1 MEIMGFVIWVIC
13 GLLFV
18 GIGIYDY
25 RSKKQVGFW
34 ANFDVPEVEDV
45 IGFNKAV
52 GRLFITY
59 GIVFILIGIPLIPSI
74 FYKNV
79 LLIFIPIIGTVFETI
94 WLIVYFVMKIE
105 KDYYPKK
112 IYKKREKKERRKVF
126 KIKI

>member
-1 MEIMGFVIWVIC
+1 MEAMGFVIWVIC

-52 GRLFITY
+52 GKLFITY
-59 GIVFILIGIPLIPSI
+59 GVVFILIGIPLIPSI
-74 FYKNV
+74 FYKNM
-79 LLIFIPIIGTVFETI
+79 LLVFIPIIGTVFETI
-94 WLIVYFVMKIE
+94 WLMVYFVMKIE
-105 KDYYPKK
+105 KEYYPKK
-112 IYKKREKKERRKVF
+112 VYKKIEKKRKKKSF
-126 KIKI
+126 

>member
-25 RSKKQVGFW
+25 MSKKQVGFW

-45 IGFNKAV
+45 VGFNKAV

-59 GIVFILIGIPLIPSI
+59 GVVFILIGIPLIPSI
-74 FYKNV
+74 FYKNM
-79 LLIFIPIIGTVFETI
+79 LLVFIPIIGTIFETI
-94 WLIVYFVMKIE
+94 WLMVYFVMKIE

-112 IYKKREKKERRKVF
+112 VYKKREKKRKKKSF
-126 KIKI
+126 

>member
-25 RSKKQVGFW
+25 MSKKQVGFW

-59 GIVFILIGIPLIPSI
+59 GVVFILIGIPLIPSI

-79 LLIFIPIIGTVFETI
+79 LLVFIPIIGTVFETI
-94 WLIVYFVMKIE
+94 WLMVYFVMKIE

-112 IYKKREKKERRKVF
+112 VYKKRDKSKF
-126 KIKI
+126 IC

>member
-52 GRLFITY
+52 GRLFIIY
-59 GIVFILIGIPLIPSI
+59 GVVFILIGIPLIPSI
-74 FYKNV
+74 FYKNM
-79 LLIFIPIIGTVFETI
+79 LLVFIPIIGTVFETI
-94 WLIVYFVMKIE
+94 WLMVYFVMKIE
-105 KDYYPKK
+105 KKYYPKK
-112 IYKKREKKERRKVF
+112 VYKKIEKKRKKKSF
-126 KIKI
+126 

>member
-13 GLLFV
+13 VLLFV

-25 RSKKQVGFW
+25 MSKKQVGFW

-59 GIVFILIGIPLIPSI
+59 GVVFILIGIPLIPSI

-79 LLIFIPIIGTVFETI
+79 LLVFIPIIGTVFETI
-94 WLIVYFVMKIE
+94 WLMVYFVMKIE
-105 KDYYPKK
+105 KKYYPKK
-112 IYKKREKKERRKVF
+112 VYKKREKKRKKKSF
-126 KIKI
+126 

>member
-1 MEIMGFVIWVIC
+1 MEIMGFVIWLIC

-25 RSKKQVGFW
+25 KSKKQVGFW

-59 GIVFILIGIPLIPSI
+59 GVVFILIGIPLIPSI
-74 FYKNV
+74 FYKNM
-79 LLIFIPIIGTVFETI
+79 LLIFIPIIGTIFETI
-94 WLIVYFVMKIE
+94 WLMVYFVMKIE

-112 IYKKREKKERRKVF
+112 VYKKRDKSKF
-126 KIKI
+126 IC

>member
-1 MEIMGFVIWVIC
+1 MEIMGFVIWLIC

-25 RSKKQVGFW
+25 MSKKQVGFW

-59 GIVFILIGIPLIPSI
+59 GVVFILIGIPLIPSI

-79 LLIFIPIIGTVFETI
+79 LLVFIPIIGTVFETI
-94 WLIVYFVMKIE
+94 WLMVYFVMKIE

-112 IYKKREKKERRKVF
+112 VYKKRDKSKF
-126 KIKI
+126 IC

>member
-1 MEIMGFVIWVIC
+1 MEIMGFVIWLIC

-25 RSKKQVGFW
+25 MSKKQVGFW

-59 GIVFILIGIPLIPSI
+59 GVVFILIGIPLIPSI

-79 LLIFIPIIGTVFETI
+79 LLVFIPIIGTVFETI
-94 WLIVYFVMKIE
+94 WLMVYFVMKIE
-105 KDYYPKK
+105 KKYYPKK
-112 IYKKREKKERRKVF
+112 VYKKREKKRKKKSF
-126 KIKI
+126 

>member
-1 MEIMGFVIWVIC
+1 MEIMGFVIWLIC

-25 RSKKQVGFW
+25 MSKKQVGFW

-59 GIVFILIGIPLIPSI
+59 GVVFILIGIPLIPSI
-74 FYKNV
+74 FYKNM
-79 LLIFIPIIGTVFETI
+79 LLVFIPIIGTVFETI
-94 WLIVYFVMKIE
+94 WLMVYFVMKIE

-112 IYKKREKKERRKVF
+112 VYKREKEKKEKF
-126 KIKI
+126 LK

>member
-1 MEIMGFVIWVIC
+1 MEIMGFIIWVIC

-25 RSKKQVGFW
+25 MSKKQVGFW

-59 GIVFILIGIPLIPSI
+59 GVVFILIGIPLIPSI
-74 FYKNV
+74 FYKNK
-79 LLIFIPIIGTVFETI
+79 LLIFIPIIGTIFETI
-94 WLIVYFVMKIE
+94 WLMVYFVMKIE

-112 IYKKREKKERRKVF
+112 VYKKR
-126 KIKI
+126 

>member
-59 GIVFILIGIPLIPSI
+59 GVVFILIGIPLIPSI
-74 FYKNV
+74 FHKNI
-79 LLIFIPIIGTVFETI
+79 LLVFIPIIGTVFETI
-94 WLIVYFVMKIE
+94 WLMVYFVMKIE

-112 IYKKREKKERRKVF
+112 VYKKIEKKRKKKSF
-126 KIKI
+126 

>member
-1 MEIMGFVIWVIC
+1 MEIMGFVIWLIC

-25 RSKKQVGFW
+25 MSKKQVGFW

-59 GIVFILIGIPLIPSI
+59 GVVFILIGIPLIPSI

-79 LLIFIPIIGTVFETI
+79 LLVFIPIIGTVFETI
-94 WLIVYFVMKIE
+94 WLMVYFVMKIE
-105 KDYYPKK
+105 KNTILKRFIKK
-112 IYKKREKKERRKVF
+112 ERKRERRKVF
-126 KIKI
+126 KR

>member
-25 RSKKQVGFW
+25 MSKKQVGFW

-59 GIVFILIGIPLIPSI
+59 GVVFILIGIPLIPSI
-74 FYKNV
+74 FYKNI
-79 LLIFIPIIGTVFETI
+79 LLVFIPIIGTVFETI
-94 WLIVYFVMKIE
+94 WLMVYFVMKIE

-112 IYKKREKKERRKVF
+112 VYKKRDKSKF
-126 KIKI
+126 IC

>member
-25 RSKKQVGFW
+25 MSKKQVGFW
-34 ANFDVPEVEDV
+34 AKFDVPEVEDV

-59 GIVFILIGIPLIPSI
+59 GVVFILIGIPLIPSI

-79 LLIFIPIIGTVFETI
+79 LLVFIPIIGTVFETI
-94 WLIVYFVMKIE
+94 WLMVYFVMKIE

-112 IYKKREKKERRKVF
+112 VYKKREKKRKKKSF
-126 KIKI
+126 

>member
-25 RSKKQVGFW
+25 MSKKQVGFW

-52 GRLFITY
+52 GRLFIIY
-59 GIVFILIGIPLIPSI
+59 GVVFILIGIPLIPSI

-79 LLIFIPIIGTVFETI
+79 LLVFIPIIGTVFETI
-94 WLIVYFVMKIE
+94 WLMVYFVMKIE

-112 IYKKREKKERRKVF
+112 VYKKREKKRKKKSF
-126 KIKI
+126 

>member
-25 RSKKQVGFW
+25 MSKKQVGFW

-59 GIVFILIGIPLIPSI
+59 GVVFILIGIPLIPSI

-79 LLIFIPIIGTVFETI
+79 LLVFIPIIGTVFETI
-94 WLIVYFVMKIE
+94 WLMVYFVMKIE
-105 KDYYPKK
+105 KKYYPKK
-112 IYKKREKKERRKVF
+112 VYKKREKKRKKKSF
-126 KIKI
+126 

>member
-25 RSKKQVGFW
+25 MSKKQVGFW

-52 GRLFITY
+52 GRLFIIY
-59 GIVFILIGIPLIPSI
+59 GVVFILIGIPLIPSI
-74 FYKNV
+74 FYKNM
-79 LLIFIPIIGTVFETI
+79 LLVFIPIIGTVFETI
-94 WLIVYFVMKIE
+94 WLMVYFVMKIE

-112 IYKKREKKERRKVF
+112 VYKKREKKRKKKSF
-126 KIKI
+126 

>member
-25 RSKKQVGFW
+25 MSKKQVGFW

-59 GIVFILIGIPLIPSI
+59 GVVFILIGIPLIPSI

-79 LLIFIPIIGTVFETI
+79 LLVFIPIIGTVFETI
-94 WLIVYFVMKIE
+94 WLMVYFVMKIE
-105 KDYYPKK
+105 KDYYPKRV
-112 IYKKREKKERRKVF
+112 YKKRDKSKF
-126 KIKI
+126 IC

>member
-52 GRLFITY
+52 GRLFIIY
-59 GIVFILIGIPLIPSI
+59 GVVFILIGIPLIPSI
-74 FYKNV
+74 FYKNM
-79 LLIFIPIIGTVFETI
+79 LLVFIPIIGTVFETI
-94 WLIVYFVMKIE
+94 WLMVYFVMKIE

-112 IYKKREKKERRKVF
+112 VYKKIEKKRKKKSF
-126 KIKI
+126 

>member
-25 RSKKQVGFW
+25 MSKKQVGFW

-59 GIVFILIGIPLIPSI
+59 GVVFILIGIPLIPSI

-79 LLIFIPIIGTVFETI
+79 LLVFITIIGTVFETI
-94 WLIVYFVMKIE
+94 WLMVYFVMKIE

-112 IYKKREKKERRKVF
+112 VYKKRDKSKF
-126 KIKI
+126 IC

>member
-1 MEIMGFVIWVIC
+1 MDIMGFVIWVIC

-25 RSKKQVGFW
+25 MSKKQVGFW

-59 GIVFILIGIPLIPSI
+59 GVVFILIGIPLIPNI

-79 LLIFIPIIGTVFETI
+79 LLVFIPIIGTVFETI
-94 WLIVYFVMKIE
+94 WLMVYFVMKIE

-112 IYKKREKKERRKVF
+112 VYKKREKKRKKKSF
-126 KIKI
+126 

>member
-25 RSKKQVGFW
+25 MSKKQVGFW

-52 GRLFITY
+52 GRLFIIY
-59 GIVFILIGIPLIPSI
+59 GVVFILIGIPLIPSI
-74 FYKNV
+74 FYKNM
-79 LLIFIPIIGTVFETI
+79 LLVFIPIIGTIFETI
-94 WLIVYFVMKIE
+94 WLMVYFVMKIE
-105 KDYYPKK
+105 KNYYPKK
-112 IYKKREKKERRKVF
+112 VYKKREKKRKKKSF
-126 KIKI
+126 

>member
-1 MEIMGFVIWVIC
+1 MEIMGFVIWLIC

-25 RSKKQVGFW
+25 MSKKQVGFW

-59 GIVFILIGIPLIPSI
+59 GVVFILIGIQLIPSI

-79 LLIFIPIIGTVFETI
+79 LLVFIPIIGTVFETI
-94 WLIVYFVMKIE
+94 WLMVYFVMKIE

-112 IYKKREKKERRKVF
+112 VYKKRDKSKF
-126 KIKI
+126 IC

>member
-1 MEIMGFVIWVIC
+1 MEIMGFVIWLIC

-25 RSKKQVGFW
+25 MSKKQVGFW

-59 GIVFILIGIPLIPSI
+59 GVVFILIGIPLIPSI
-74 FYKNV
+74 FYKNM
-79 LLIFIPIIGTVFETI
+79 LLVFIPIIGTIFETI
-94 WLIVYFVMKIE
+94 WLMVYFVMKIE

-112 IYKKREKKERRKVF
+112 VYKKREKKRKKKSF
-126 KIKI
+126 

>member
-52 GRLFITY
+52 GKLFITY
-59 GIVFILIGIPLIPSI
+59 GVVFILIGIPLIPSI
-74 FYKNV
+74 FYKNM
-79 LLIFIPIIGTVFETI
+79 LLVFIPIIGTVFETI
-94 WLIVYFVMKIE
+94 WLMVYFVMKIE

-112 IYKKREKKERRKVF
+112 VYKKREKKRKKKSF
-126 KIKI
+126 

>member
-25 RSKKQVGFW
+25 MSKKQVGFW

-59 GIVFILIGIPLIPSI
+59 GVVFILIGIPLIPSI
-74 FYKNV
+74 FYKNM
-79 LLIFIPIIGTVFETI
+79 LLVFIPIIGTIFETI
-94 WLIVYFVMKIE
+94 WLMVYFVMKIE
-105 KDYYPKK
+105 KNYYPKK
-112 IYKKREKKERRKVF
+112 VYKKREKKRKKKSF
-126 KIKI
+126 

>member
-59 GIVFILIGIPLIPSI
+59 GVVFILIGIPLIPSI

-79 LLIFIPIIGTVFETI
+79 LLVFIPIIGTVFETI
-94 WLIVYFVMKIE
+94 WLMVYFVMKIE

-112 IYKKREKKERRKVF
+112 VYKKRDKSKF
-126 KIKI
+126 IC

>member
-25 RSKKQVGFW
+25 MSKKQVRFW

-59 GIVFILIGIPLIPSI
+59 GVVFILIGIPLIPSI

-79 LLIFIPIIGTVFETI
+79 LLVFIPIIGTVFETI
-94 WLIVYFVMKIE
+94 WLMVYFVMKIE

-112 IYKKREKKERRKVF
+112 VYKKRDKSKF
-126 KIKI
+126 IC

>member
-1 MEIMGFVIWVIC
+1 MEIMGFIIWVIC

-25 RSKKQVGFW
+25 MSKKQVGFW

-59 GIVFILIGIPLIPSI
+59 GVVFILIGIPLIPSI

-79 LLIFIPIIGTVFETI
+79 LLVFIPIIGTVFETI
-94 WLIVYFVMKIE
+94 WLMVYFVMKIE

-112 IYKKREKKERRKVF
+112 VYKKRDKSKF
-126 KIKI
+126 IC

>member
-1 MEIMGFVIWVIC
+1 MEIMGFVIWLIC

-25 RSKKQVGFW
+25 MSKKQVGFW

-45 IGFNKAV
+45 IGFKKAV

-59 GIVFILIGIPLIPSI
+59 GVVFILIGIPLIPSI
-74 FYKNV
+74 FYKNK
-79 LLIFIPIIGTVFETI
+79 LLIFIPIIGTIFETI
-94 WLIVYFVMKIE
+94 WIMVYFVMKIE

-112 IYKKREKKERRKVF
+112 VYKKRDKSKF
-126 KIKI
+126 IC

>member
-25 RSKKQVGFW
+25 MSKKQVGFW

-52 GRLFITY
+52 GRLFIIY
-59 GIVFILIGIPLIPSI
+59 GVVFILIGIPLIPSI
-74 FYKNV
+74 FYKNI
-79 LLIFIPIIGTVFETI
+79 LLVFIPIIGAVFETI
-94 WLIVYFVMKIE
+94 WLMVYFVMKIE

-112 IYKKREKKERRKVF
+112 VYKKREKKRKKKSF
-126 KIKI
+126 

>member
-59 GIVFILIGIPLIPSI
+59 GVVFILIGIPLIPSI

-79 LLIFIPIIGTVFETI
+79 LLVFIPIIGTVFETI
-94 WLIVYFVMKIE
+94 WLMVYFVMKIE

-112 IYKKREKKERRKVF
+112 VYKKREKKRKKKSF
-126 KIKI
+126 

>member
-25 RSKKQVGFW
+25 MSKKQVGFW

-59 GIVFILIGIPLIPSI
+59 GVVFILIGIPLIPSI
-74 FYKNV
+74 FYKNM
-79 LLIFIPIIGTVFETI
+79 LLVFIPIIGTIFETI
-94 WLIVYFVMKIE
+94 WLMVYFVMKIE

-112 IYKKREKKERRKVF
+112 VYKKREKKRKKKSF
-126 KIKI
+126 

>member
-25 RSKKQVGFW
+25 MSKKQVGFW

-52 GRLFITY
+52 GKLFITY
-59 GIVFILIGIPLIPSI
+59 GVVFILIGIPLIPSI

-79 LLIFIPIIGTVFETI
+79 LLVFIPIIGTVFETI
-94 WLIVYFVMKIE
+94 WLMVYFVMKIE

-112 IYKKREKKERRKVF
+112 VYKKREKKRKKKSF
-126 KIKI
+126 

>member
-52 GRLFITY
+52 GRLFIIY
-59 GIVFILIGIPLIPSI
+59 GVVFILIGIPLIPSI
-74 FYKNV
+74 FYKNI
-79 LLIFIPIIGTVFETI
+79 LLVFIPIIGAVFETI
-94 WLIVYFVMKIE
+94 WLMVYFVMKIE

-112 IYKKREKKERRKVF
+112 VYKKREKKRKKKSF
-126 KIKI
+126 

>member
-1 MEIMGFVIWVIC
+1 MEIMGFIIWVIC

-25 RSKKQVGFW
+25 MSKKQVGFW

-59 GIVFILIGIPLIPSI
+59 GVVFILIGIPLIPSI

-79 LLIFIPIIGTVFETI
+79 LLVFIPIIGTVFETI
-94 WLIVYFVMKIE
+94 WLMVYFVMKIE

-112 IYKKREKKERRKVF
+112 VYKKREKKRKKKSF
-126 KIKI
+126 

>member
-52 GRLFITY
+52 GRLFIIY
-59 GIVFILIGIPLIPSI
+59 GVVFILIGIPLIPSI
-74 FYKNV
+74 FYKNILWCLFLLLV
-79 LLIFIPIIGTVFETI
+79 LFLKQFGLWSI
-94 WLIVYFVMKIE
+94 LL
-105 KDYYPKK
+105 
-112 IYKKREKKERRKVF
+112 
-126 KIKI
+126 